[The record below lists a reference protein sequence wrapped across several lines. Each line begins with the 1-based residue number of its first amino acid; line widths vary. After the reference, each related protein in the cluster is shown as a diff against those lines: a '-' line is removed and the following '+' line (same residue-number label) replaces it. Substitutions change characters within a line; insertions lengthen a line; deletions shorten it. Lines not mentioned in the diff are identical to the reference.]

1 MARKPNNTDDLMF
14 DNSDEFFP
22 LDNGST
28 RSDKGSP
35 PKGLK
40 GYLKNVVKSVRNLSV
55 SVTKEMYPE
64 AFNLANSI
72 KEDQGE
78 GQNINIKE
86 TVSKYKGYLHEA
98 KSEIKDIAKDIGK
111 GAKDAIRTGY
121 FVKSEEES
129 NDMSD
134 AFGDMFGDDF
144 NFDDF
149 GSGDT
154 ADFGE
159 DDDFDNDGESTGSG
173 RINTGD
179 AVIRS
184 SAASTKAL
192 LHASNK
198 QSSIIIG
205 ATQSQIKHETKLF
218 AQQILIEQEHHKD
231 KMRVLSNIAKNIAKT
246 VNQNNI
252 SIKAQMEYSLKS
264 LAFTQDMNAM
274 LKEIRDAQWALTRPK
289 EEEETDRRSTRQKVF
304 GQFGDQLGLSHWINH
319 IKDQMG
325 GGPLSMVGQMYDG
338 YKMMTDM
345 GMGKG
350 KAAMQLLGPMIMGQ
364 MIESMSSS
372 SQIQSRNLL
381 NKKIAGL
388 PRQLNQILGHIASGD
403 GKIGSWL
410 SEKSGKGGPMG
421 WIAQQLMGF
430 AGKAHIEDDMVYSTD
445 RYNISNRMK
454 DVHPFDNHAHKALT
468 EVIPEFLSRISAGV
482 NHTEQETFDYTTNK
496 MVKRSYFA
504 KLQEEMHK
512 DTIEQTANYF
522 DSQEK
527 FVSAASRVRESK
539 DYQRVISQIK
549 KETKDGKDFKGNRYI
564 NADYTP
570 NTDALE
576 DLYPKLLE
584 NWMMEELPLF
594 EGAFKQVQYTYNE
607 KGELKPGNYSDIIL
621 RNVTDATDDY
631 SRFIICNSFYDFL
644 HTWASDPSARDSWV
658 EFVLDVQNY
667 KSRASQANMDFEDRV
682 AMTSSAGLSED
693 IMYTKQSETNRKNV
707 LGKIEKIK
715 KRIDSTSGKERLK
728 LEKQMDEYKL
738 QLHNINRNA
747 SVFGGDGGIDSQISS
762 VNGAFK
768 STGEKDED
776 TFESYRLASL
786 EDSSTHGVV
795 KNIYNLL
802 LSGIDVYTRPASDRN
817 EKDQKFLNDAR
828 QKGGSRLREE
838 KKAKKTAEGELRYE
852 QLYSG
857 YDNIEDFKRA
867 NDLIDEKGKVIYK
880 GHLYYCGE
888 NGDYEELD
896 GGVNAI
902 TLDDAKGTIH
912 GRVLYVK
919 SSEKRAHDSELRR
932 TTAIRSKKH
941 DEENGYRSPLEKIP
955 VIGPFVKMFNDAN
968 EKFANIGNRVLGEG
982 FYGELYNEEGDK
994 GMKGSVKDGINGI
1007 KSDIKSGVRSTISDV
1022 TSGAAKEYLSN
1033 KLMGIKVGDKTLG
1046 ETIAESKDSVL
1057 LAKLKENKSNPIEEA
1072 KILIDYAKNNEKI
1085 QKFITPLADF
1095 VKNNEKLMTA
1105 ASSISGMMK
1114 YVKSKIVDKA
1124 MNKLK
1129 SGANKLFGKVM
1140 TGKLGKEIY
1149 AIKVDGKTFKDA
1161 LTDYYTKNPGIKDAN
1176 VAKALAF
1183 EKTPDA
1189 KDSKAVAKFLKETF
1203 TKIDDPEIEKYK
1215 PEIIRICEDYQSG
1228 AKSTIG
1234 GAIKAGAKRIFNKIT
1249 DWFKRKIMSKFK
1261 LTDNKKLIP
1270 EDMNNIESVD
1280 GRKLGDVIANIAEQ
1294 EGITDILKNIPTGPA
1309 KAEFLI
1315 HNDSPDLAGF
1325 KAGLRK
1331 YQKEA
1336 ISGKAKDVAENVKEK
1351 FGAAAAFAKDAFN
1364 KTANAFKD
1372 DESEEGESEN
1382 EEEDEDGEYHTKGK
1396 KKRKR
1401 HRRNRDKKKK
1411 TNNRADDD
1419 GVEGNSAAE
1428 MKEAKESKI
1437 KQDKQ
1442 DQLNKNIERM
1452 ANSIETIQKDGM
1464 GFNKDAKKHITDA
1477 NDNAAFKSEMKNG
1490 EGVLGTIKTF
1500 IDKTGLGNT
1509 KLGSALSKSTDAV
1522 GGLLDKAGDV
1532 ANMFGAKGKVV
1543 GTIAKTL
1550 AKTGLGKGI
1559 ASVAGGAV
1567 SSIVGGVAGGGGG
1580 LVSAGLGVAKTL
1592 ATGGLKGAIGVVKT
1606 ALSKFFNAGPIKKWF
1621 KGGVV
1626 NTIKNNFAKFIA
1638 KFAPKLGA
1646 KIAAMSAAAA
1656 TVVVAIGTAVVG
1668 FGKGMIKA
1676 KEYFKVG
1683 KGMRITVGMRLAA
1696 GLADALDMLL
1706 FGIPG
1711 LIAGWLGKAN
1721 CATWLYEYV
1730 GGDAEKMA
1738 LERYQEYNKKR
1749 AEVFGISDPLA
1760 LVAYENRSQGEGIGG
1775 KLKTAVLHGGRKL
1788 LNLLSWGLVDDNDTK
1803 DAKMLGFKTEKIFKA
1818 WREKKYKP
1826 LDEMRETI
1834 ATQMG
1839 VKLSDMEDVTA
1850 VDPREV
1856 DADQDNQVD
1865 NNQKAQEEMQKLELQ
1880 TKYRVTYL
1888 EACRKYVL
1896 SNHIAWLTSR
1906 CTPEQYAKYSGESAG
1921 EEFATS
1927 AGKKMLNHIMKPIG
1941 ALKAA
1946 FDKGKSMAKTAYTAT
1961 ANFTGNL
1968 IADPKGT
1975 ITQAGNKVTNW
1986 LKHIFERYKMNDNE
2000 QKLMNI
2006 AGNEIANVNLGA
2018 SPNFYGDDPT
2028 GEKNAGYQQYAVNHG
2043 NASATPSGEDTVS
2056 AGGSGAS
2063 TGGFEGYYMKV
2074 KNKNMKPKTNP
2085 SPSGVAQ
2092 SGEMST
2098 MDSSTNV
2105 TPPPAK
2111 ATIKNSRTD
2120 DFAGNF
2126 GKEICNKL
2134 SILEEMQKENIR
2146 HNEVSEKFFSAAL
2159 EMLATIAANSNN
2171 RGISDKFASM
2181 LNSVSRF

>member
-144 NFDDF
+144 NFDDM
-149 GSGDT
+149 GGND

-159 DDDFDNDGESTGSG
+159 DDEFDNDGESTGSG

-289 EEEETDRRSTRQKVF
+289 EEEETDKRSTRQKVF
-304 GQFGDQLGLSHWINH
+304 GQFGDQFGLSHWINH
-319 IKDQMG
+319 IKGQMG

-372 SQIQSRNLL
+372 SQIQSRNLF
-381 NKKIAGL
+381 NRKIAGL
-388 PRQLNQILGHIASGD
+388 PRQLNEIVGHIASGD
-403 GKIGSWL
+403 GKIGGWL
-410 SEKSGKGGPMG
+410 SKQAGKGGPMG
-421 WIAQQLMGF
+421 WIANQLQNL
-430 AGKAHIEDDMVYSTD
+430 AGKAHIEDDMTYSTD

-454 DVHPFDNHAHKALT
+454 EVHPFDNHAHKALT

-496 MVKRSYFA
+496 MVKRSYFN
-504 KLQEEMHK
+504 KLQEQMHQ
-512 DTIEQTANYF
+512 DTIEQTANFYEANERF
-522 DSQEK
+522 GVALNSDNLNK
-527 FVSAASRVRESK
+527 SK
-539 DYQRVISQIK
+539 DYRRVMQKFRSSNHGK
-549 KETKDGKDFKGNRYI
+549 KFSGTKYI
-564 NADYTP
+564 NEDYTP
-570 NTDALE
+570 NTPEIEKLF
-576 DLYPKLLE
+576 PKILE
-584 NWMMEELPLF
+584 NWMMEGLPFF
-594 EGAFKQVQYTYNE
+594 EATYKQVKYTYDE
-607 KGELKPGNYSDIIL
+607 DGELTPGYYSDVVL
-621 RNVTDATDDY
+621 RNINTENDY
-631 SRFIICNSFYDFL
+631 EKAIICNAFYDFL
-644 HTWASDPSARDSWV
+644 YEWAKSDDPDSRAQWV
-658 EFVLDVQNY
+658 EFVQDAQNY
-667 KSRASQANMDFEDRV
+667 KSRASAANMEFEDRA
-682 AMTSSAGLSED
+682 AMTSSAGLAED
-693 IMYTKQSETNRKNV
+693 SNYAKQAELN
-707 LGKIEKIK
+707 IK
-715 KRIDSTSGKERLK
+715 SIQSKLKTLRARLKDSTGNNRINLLK
-728 LEKQMDEYKL
+728 QVDEYNL
-738 QLHNINRNA
+738 RLHEAQRNA
-747 SVFGGDGGIDSQISS
+747 NALGINVSTISGI
-762 VNGAFK
+762 NDN
-768 STGEKDED
+768 EDKDD
-776 TFESYRLASL
+776 YRLEAL
-786 EDSSTHGVV
+786 EDNSTHGVV

-802 LSGIDVYTRPASDRN
+802 LSGIDVYTRPASDRSEKDKKFLEASRNKGAIRFEN
-817 EKDQKFLNDAR
+817 EKKNKKHEEDNYKYDHLYGGQGGKDPLKDFFEYNGLVDIHGHYSY
-828 QKGGSRLREE
+828 KGKIFRLVGNGDDLEYQEIKDPE
-838 KKAKKTAEGELRYE
+838 KNITAEDIK
-852 QLYSG
+852 
-857 YDNIEDFKRA
+857 DNR
-867 NDLIDEKGKVIYK
+867 
-880 GHLYYCGE
+880 
-888 NGDYEELD
+888 
-896 GGVNAI
+896 
-902 TLDDAKGTIH
+902 
-912 GRVLYVK
+912 LYVLG
-919 SSEKRAHDSELRR
+919 SEKRAHDKQDQLH
-932 TTAIRSKKH
+932 SKIQAKRD
-941 DEENGYRSPLEKIP
+941 DEKNGRHSPFEKIP
-955 VIGPFVKMFNDAN
+955 IIGPLVKAFNNVN
-968 EKFANIGNRVLGEG
+968 EGISNIGNRVLGEG
-982 FYGELYNEEGDK
+982 FYGEIYEN
-994 GMKGSVKDGINGI
+994 GMKEGVGEEVNGI
-1007 KSDIKSGVRSTISDV
+1007 KSSLSSLKGDIKSDAKRSINAV

-1140 TGKLGKEIY
+1140 TGKLGKELY

-1215 PEIIRICEDYQSG
+1215 PEIIRVCEDYQSG

-1270 EDMNNIESVD
+1270 EDMNDIESVD

-1411 TNNRADDD
+1411 GNNRADDD

-1567 SSIVGGVAGGGGG
+1567 SGIVGAAAGGGG

-1606 ALSKFFNAGPIKKWF
+1606 ALGKFFNAGPIKKWF

-1626 NTIKNNFAKFIA
+1626 NTIKNNFAKFIT

-1646 KIAAMSAAAA
+1646 KIGAMSAAAA

-1706 FGIPG
+1706 FGIPS

-1760 LVAYENRSQGEGIGG
+1760 LVAYENRSQGEGFGG
-1775 KLKTAVLHGGRKL
+1775 KFKTAMNKVGRKL
-1788 LNLLSWGLVDDNDTK
+1788 LHWVTFGLADDNDEK

-1927 AGKKMLNHIMKPIG
+1927 AGKRMLNHMMKPIG

-1946 FDKGKSMAKTAYTAT
+1946 FDKGKSMTKTAYNAA

-2028 GEKNAGYQQYAVNHG
+2028 GEKNAGYQQYAVNRG

-2085 SPSGVAQ
+2085 SPTGVAQ

-2111 ATIKNSRTD
+2111 ATVKNSRTD